1 MQRLIFSLVFVFL
14 QPLSAAIAEVP
25 PMIDTHFH
33 AEVGD
38 NVNRVVEGAIQTMDK
53 YGIRRVVI
61 MSQPRP
67 YGVRNPYDI
76 GDLRSAVKRYP
87 GRFLVAAGGG
97 ILNPIIQGTNPDGI
111 SENDLKSFRER
122 AEKLVEGASA
132 IGEIASHHLSVVT
145 MGTQHAYQ
153 ASPPDHPYIR
163 VLADVAAARGIPL
176 DLHLDLVPQDMDLPK
191 RSILNPSNPPQI
203 KGNREGLERLL
214 AHNRE
219 AKIVWAHAGNDP
231 LGFRNPLVM
240 RELLSRH
247 SNLHMNIRLPRGG
260 PQPFFALNEAGQ
272 LKPVWLKLFADYPD
286 RFMLGSDFMQQAG
299 GSSRGITEEVFN
311 NFRSLLEQLPDE
323 LAQAIAW
330 KNAERIYPD
339 PDLKRP

>member
-1 MQRLIFSLVFVFL
+1 MQTWLAAPVAVFL
-14 QPLSAAIAEVP
+14 SAFTPALAAVT

-76 GDLRSAVKRYP
+76 DDLRAAVQRYP
-87 GRFLVAAGGG
+87 GRFLIAAGGG
-97 ILNPIIQGTNPDGI
+97 ILNPIIQGTNPEGI
-111 SENDLKSFRER
+111 SEDDLKSFRER
-122 AEKLVEGASA
+122 AGKLAEGASA
-132 IGEIASHHLSVVT
+132 IGEIASTHLSVVN
-145 MGTQHAYQ
+145 MGAQHAFQ

-163 VLADVAAARGIPL
+163 VLADVAAEKGIPL

-191 RSILNPSNPPQI
+191 RNILNPSNPPQI
-203 KGNREGLERLL
+203 KGNKEGLERLL
-214 AHNRE
+214 AHNRA

-240 RELLSRH
+240 RELLARH
-247 SNLHMNIRLPRGG
+247 PNLYMNIRLPRGG

-272 LKPVWLKLFADYPD
+272 LKPFWLKLLADYPD
-286 RFMLGSDFMQQAG
+286 RFMLGSDFMQQAS
-299 GSSRGITEEVFN
+299 GSSRGITEDVFN
-311 NFRSLLEQLPDE
+311 NFRGLLEQLPEE

-330 KNAERIYPD
+330 KNAERLYPE
-339 PDLKRP
+339 PGLKRP